1 MKNSKYIL
9 VILLFLLC
17 QSLCQSQSS
26 EFKVQ
31 GTVVDTFT
39 NERLAF
45 VNIIINETGTLG
57 TTTDIDGKFSISS
70 KEKINALTFSF
81 VGYEK
86 KHVAIDN
93 ESEILIELKPQNI
106 QLSEIVIDGNNNPA
120 NRIIDSVYKYRDAN
134 NPRNLD
140 SYYYKMYDN
149 MVFTVDTS

>member
-45 VNIIINETGTLG
+45 VKIIINETGTLG

-120 NRIIDSVYKYRDAN
+120 NRIIDSV
-134 NPRNLD
+134 
-140 SYYYKMYDN
+140 
-149 MVFTVDTS
+149 